1 LEIFV
6 VDREGAIAAA
16 TASGE
21 GGNMNLQVQ
30 NFLLLRRGGQITA
43 SASGTGNGGNINIDT
58 PALVAISQENSDISA
73 NSVNA
78 RGENVIINT
87 QSLFGIQFRLTETPL
102 SDITATGANSQSNGI
117 VQINN
122 PDLDPNS
129 GLVELPYIP
138 IDYSQ
143 LIAQGCL
150 ASQGNSFTYIGRGGL
165 PPKPSGPLRVI
176 TPETTD
182 WVTLDTKKYEVNQ
195 QSQSFV
201 TTPTKRIDIQ
211 PTEIVEATGWEISDR
226 GEILLTDASNNVS
239 ADGSF
244 VPISCLN
251 R

>member
-138 IDYSQ
+138 ID
-143 LIAQGCL
+143 
-150 ASQGNSFTYIGRGGL
+150 IGRGGL